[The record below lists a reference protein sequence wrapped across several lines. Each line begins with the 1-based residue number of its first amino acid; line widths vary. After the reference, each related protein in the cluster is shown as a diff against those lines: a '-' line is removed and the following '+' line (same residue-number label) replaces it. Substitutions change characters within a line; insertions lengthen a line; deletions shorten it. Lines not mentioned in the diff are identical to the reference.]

1 MADWDYE
8 IVDAYY
14 FEIGFSTSGWR
25 VLKDL
30 KKKNL
35 SDFDILRESELFQ
48 QIRRAG
54 DLALCIC
61 IMG

>member
-25 VLKDL
+25 VLRNL
-30 KKKNL
+30 KKK
-35 SDFDILRESELFQ
+35 
-48 QIRRAG
+48 
-54 DLALCIC
+54 
-61 IMG
+61 

>member
-14 FEIGFSTSGWR
+14 FEISFSTSGWR

-30 KKKNL
+30 KKK
-35 SDFDILRESELFQ
+35 
-48 QIRRAG
+48 
-54 DLALCIC
+54 
-61 IMG
+61 